1 MNITEKKEIL
11 IDIVKDADEK
21 LIRLLFALADEFN
34 DPSFE
39 FTKGELEGFYE
50 VRDELLKHPETGYTV
65 EEAHRLIRN
74 KI

>member
-1 MNITEKKEIL
+1 MKNLSGYYLHWQMNN
-11 IDIVKDADEK
+11 
-21 LIRLLFALADEFN
+21 N